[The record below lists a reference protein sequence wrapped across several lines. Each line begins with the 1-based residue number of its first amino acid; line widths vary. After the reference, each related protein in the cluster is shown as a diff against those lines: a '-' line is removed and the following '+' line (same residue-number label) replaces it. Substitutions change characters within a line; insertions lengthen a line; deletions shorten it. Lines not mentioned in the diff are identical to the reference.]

1 MNVFAEGGWLVP
13 LLPFLGFVFFAFK
26 AWKQHT
32 GGSNKIVNGKVTD
45 QEGGNIP
52 VHKVPYFIYAAVC
65 LVATIVIIWAFTAER

>member
-32 GGSNKIVNGKVTD
+32 GGSNKIVNGRVTD
-45 QEGGNIP
+45 IEGGKIP
-52 VHKVPYFIYAAVC
+52 LYKVPYFYFAAGL
-65 LVATIVIIWAFTAER
+65 LVATVVIIWAFIAER